1 MFERLRA
8 MLIKEFLQIRRDPW
22 ALFSLFVPL
31 LIQVVLFGYAAN
43 FTVNHVATV
52 VLDLDRSQVSRS
64 LVSHFMANGR
74 FDVVDVAASDD
85 QVTRDID
92 SGRAVVAI
100 VIHAGFARAF
110 GNGRTAPLEVA
121 VDGTN
126 SNTALIALGY
136 VSQIVA
142 LYQAEQMT
150 SAWPASPA
158 AMSAAAPPGIAVSL
172 QERPWFNEELN
183 DRWFFIPGVIGTL
196 TLLQVVSLT
205 AFAVVREREVGTLE
219 QIMVSPIRPIEF
231 ILGKT
236 VPFFLI
242 GLADVTLVTIFGVL
256 WFDIPFVGNPFV
268 MLLGAS
274 LFLLAALG
282 LGLLLSTY
290 SRTQQQAFALT
301 FILLNPLYILSGFAY
316 PIAAMPAILRWFTLI
331 NPLRYFLVVIRSVF
345 LKGVGVDVLWLPLS
359 AMTLLGG
366 GMLTLSVL
374 RFRKSLD

>member
-1 MFERLRA
+1 MFARLHV

-22 ALFSLFVPL
+22 ALFFLIVPL

-43 FTVNHVATV
+43 FSVNHVATV
-52 VLDLDRSQVSRS
+52 VLDLDRSQASRE
-64 LVSHFMANGR
+64 LVSHFKANGR
-74 FDVVDVAASDD
+74 FDIVDVATNDD

-92 SGRAVVAI
+92 AGRVVVAI
-100 VIHAGFARAF
+100 VIHAGFARDL
-110 GNGRTAPLEVA
+110 GSGKTAPLEVA

-142 LYQAEQMT
+142 QFQADARAK
-150 SAWPASPA
+150 AWPVADGA
-158 AMSAAAPPGIAVSL
+158 AVPSIAVTM
-172 QERPWFNEELN
+172 QDRPWFNDELN
-183 DRWFFIPGVIGTL
+183 DHWFFIPGVIGTL

-242 GLADVTLVTIFGVL
+242 GLGDVTLVTAFGVV
-256 WFDIPFVGNPFV
+256 WFGIPFIGNPLV
-268 MLLGAS
+268 LLLGAS

-282 LGLLLSTY
+282 LGLMLSTF

-316 PIAAMPAILRWFTLI
+316 PIAAMPAVLQWFTVF
-331 NPLRYFLVVIRSVF
+331 NPLRYFLVVIRSVM
-345 LKGVGVDVLWLPLS
+345 LKGVGIDVLWQPLS
-359 AMTLLGG
+359 AMALLGL
-366 GMLTLSVL
+366 GMLMASVL
-374 RFRKSLD
+374 RFRKSMD

>member
-1 MFERLRA
+1 MFARLHV

-22 ALFSLFVPL
+22 ALFFLFVPL

-43 FTVNHVATV
+43 FSVNHVATV
-52 VLDLDRSQVSRS
+52 VLDLDRSQASRE
-64 LVSHFMANGR
+64 LVSHFEANGR
-74 FDVVDVAASDD
+74 FEVVDVAANDA

-92 SGRAVVAI
+92 AGRAVVAI
-100 VIHAGFARAF
+100 VIHAGFARNL
-110 GNGRTAPLEVA
+110 GNGKTAPLQVA

-136 VSQIVA
+136 VSQIVVQF
-142 LYQAEQMT
+142 QADAMAK
-150 SAWPASPA
+150 AWPVATG
-158 AMSAAAPPGIAVSL
+158 AAPPSIAVAM
-172 QERPWFNEELN
+172 QERPWFNDELN
-183 DRWFFIPGVIGTL
+183 DHWFFIPGVIGTL

-242 GLADVTLVTIFGVL
+242 GLGDVILVTAFGGLWFGV
-256 WFDIPFVGNPFV
+256 PFVGNPFV
-268 MLLGAS
+268 LLLGAS

-282 LGLLLSTY
+282 LGLMLSTF

-301 FILLNPLYILSGFAY
+301 FILMNPLYILSGFAY
-316 PIAAMPAILRWFTLI
+316 PIAAMPAVLRWFTVI
-331 NPLRYFLVVIRSVF
+331 NPLRYFLVVIRAVL
-345 LKGVGVDVLWLPLS
+345 LKGVGIDVLWQPLS
-359 AMTLLGG
+359 AMALLGL
-366 GMLTLSVL
+366 GMLTASVL
-374 RFRKSLD
+374 RFRKSMD